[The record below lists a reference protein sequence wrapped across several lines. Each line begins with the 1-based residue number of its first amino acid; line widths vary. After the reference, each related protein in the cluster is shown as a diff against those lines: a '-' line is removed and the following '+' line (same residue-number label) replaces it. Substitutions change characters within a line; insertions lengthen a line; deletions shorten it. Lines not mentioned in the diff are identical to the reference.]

1 MELFDKIG
9 KKASEAYKV
18 TADKTGK
25 IAKEAKIKMK
35 MNELKSEIDDL
46 YNEIGKKI
54 YEKYITNEEINIRQ
68 DLEEELTKIDVLSA
82 QIDTN
87 LKECL
92 ELKDK
97 KQCEKCFT
105 NIDKDANFCPNCG
118 AKQDKEQVKE
128 VEILEQTDNKNES
141 DDNVENN
148 ESE

>member
-97 KQCEKCFT
+97 RQCEKCFT
-105 NIDKDANFCPNCG
+105 NIDKDANFCPSCG

-128 VEILEQTDNKNES
+128 VEVLEQTDNKNES

>member
-1 MELFDKIG
+1 MDLFDKIG

-25 IAKEAKIKMK
+25 IAKGAKIKMK

-54 YEKYITNEEINIRQ
+54 YEKYVTNEEINIKQ

-105 NIDKDANFCPNCG
+105 NIDKDANFCFNCG

-128 VEILEQTDNKNES
+128 VEILEQTDNKNET
-141 DDNVENN
+141 DDNIENN